1 MIFFFFPSF
10 QLACR
15 SEIELRARDL
25 IEMIGSPALIP
36 LAAKY
41 ANKLGRIHLA
51 EKLSDMMPRVLE
63 MEREK
68 AKEVEMEYLEETYTP
83 SMSQVSVIP
92 SSLPSP
98 VIVAPKLIKPGAGR
112 RNPFKK
118 SLGSNSASS
127 SPNPIKHLTDSIVGL
142 PCNDSFGSKSS
153 IDSSGVTERDVDGGG
168 EGDKLNGKSPA
179 AAARKPFFEWFTE
192 QKTQLMAEMPEGS
205 NPSEL
210 TSFAMKKYKLM
221 NGGGGGGSAAE
232 TTNSSKRKLDE
243 KENEG
248 GSGIAKLAK
257 FRVET

>member
-1 MIFFFFPSF
+1 M
-10 QLACR
+10 
-15 SEIELRARDL
+15 RARDL

-51 EKLSDMMPRVLE
+51 EKLSEMMPRVLE

-68 AKEVEMEYLEETYTP
+68 EREVVHEQEYVEESQ
-83 SMSQVSVIP
+83 SMSQVSVIQ
-92 SSLPSP
+92 SSMPSP
-98 VIVAPKLIKPGAGR
+98 VIVAPKLIKPGSGR

-118 SLGSNSASS
+118 AGGGGFSGSGSASS

-142 PCNDSFGSKSS
+142 PSNDSFGARSS
-153 IDSSGVTERDVDGGG
+153 LGVAERGGG
-168 EGDKLNGKSPA
+168 DADRMTPTSDKNTGKSPS
-179 AAARKPFFEWFTE
+179 ARKPFFEWFTE
-192 QKTQLMAEMPEGS
+192 RKEELLAEMPEGS
-205 NPSEL
+205 KSAEL
-210 TSFAMKKYKLM
+210 TSFAMKKYKLL
-221 NGGGGGGSAAE
+221 NASASAE
-232 TTNSSKRKLDE
+232 SSESSTNSNSAKRKLDE

>member
-1 MIFFFFPSF
+1 M
-10 QLACR
+10 
-15 SEIELRARDL
+15 RARDL

-51 EKLSDMMPRVLE
+51 EKLSEMMPRVME

-68 AKEVEMEYLEETYTP
+68 VREAELEYVEETTSTP
-83 SMSQVSVIP
+83 SMSQISVIP

-98 VIVAPKLIKPGAGR
+98 VVLAPKLIKPGSGR

-118 SLGSNSASS
+118 SVGSSSVNS

-142 PCNDSFGSKSS
+142 PSNNDSFGSKSS
-153 IDSSGVTERDVDGGG
+153 MDVSEVEKKGD
-168 EGDKLNGKSPA
+168 EGDKLTTTSRSSSV
-179 AAARKPFFEWFTE
+179 RKPFFEWFTE
-192 QKTQLMAEMPEGS
+192 RKAELMSEMPEGS

-210 TSFAMKKYKLM
+210 TSFAMKKYKQM
-221 NGGGGGGSAAE
+221 NANGATPGSE
-232 TTNSSKRKLDE
+232 TPATNSAKRKLDE
-243 KENEG
+243 KENE

>member
-1 MIFFFFPSF
+1 M
-10 QLACR
+10 
-15 SEIELRARDL
+15 RARDL

-51 EKLSDMMPRVLE
+51 EKLSEMMPRVLE

-68 AKEVEMEYLEETYTP
+68 EREVVHEQEYVEESQ

-92 SSLPSP
+92 SSMPSP
-98 VIVAPKLIKPGAGR
+98 VIVAPKLIKPGSGR

-118 SLGSNSASS
+118 AGGGGFGGSSSASS

-142 PCNDSFGSKSS
+142 PSNDSFGSRSS
-153 IDSSGVTERDVDGGG
+153 LGVVERGGG
-168 EGDKLNGKSPA
+168 DADKMTPTSEKNTDKSHS
-179 AAARKPFFEWFTE
+179 ARKPFFEWFTE
-192 QKTQLMAEMPEGS
+192 RKEELLAEMPEGS
-205 NPSEL
+205 KSAEL
-210 TSFAMKKYKLM
+210 TSFAMKKYKLL
-221 NGGGGGGSAAE
+221 NASGSAGVSAE
-232 TTNSSKRKLDE
+232 SSEATTNSNSAKRKLDE